1 MNELYL
7 DFLTYSIQFY
17 NTEAFLDQH
26 HAITEEHNA
35 ALAEIYQGKIL
46 KEYEKDPFQPE
57 PETCVTG

>member
-7 DFLTYSIQFY
+7 DFLTYSIQHY

-35 ALAEIYQGKIL
+35 ALEMIYKGRTL
-46 KEYEKDPFQPE
+46 KEYEKDPF
-57 PETCVTG
+57 